1 MALTRK
7 QLLAGAGATTLAA
20 AGLYE
25 LAERVG
31 RAPARTSP
39 GPRGPEQHLLQGL
52 RVVVDNDVD
61 VIVPP
66 LHHELV
72 TFRLAAQGRSQLR
85 DAQHEL
91 EAALSE
97 LDGEFQAT
105 PAGLGVTVGWGL
117 PYFRQHVPGP
127 S

>member
-31 RAPARTSP
+31 RAPARP
-39 GPRGPEQHLLQGL
+39 VAGPRGPEQHLLQGL
-52 RVVVDNDVD
+52 RSVVDNDVD

-72 TFRLAAQGRSQLR
+72 TLRLAAEGRAELR
-85 DAQHEL
+85 DAQREL
-91 EAALSE
+91 ESALSALE
-97 LDGEFQAT
+97 AEFE
-105 PAGLGVTVGWGL
+105 
-117 PYFRQHVPGP
+117 
-127 S
+127 